1 MSIAD
6 DPEDCLECGRP
17 GLPVAVLIS
26 STAALCPDCA
36 ARVGYHLAEAW
47 QICQLAGLPSLD
59 ALRIS
64 VRPR

>member
-1 MSIAD
+1 MSIFD

-47 QICQLAGLPSLD
+47 QLCQLAGLTSLD
-59 ALRIS
+59 QLRLA

>member
-1 MSIAD
+1 MSIVD
-6 DPEDCLECGRP
+6 DPEDCLECGRSN
-17 GLPVAVLIS
+17 LPVAVVIS
-26 STAALCPDCA
+26 STAALCADCA
-36 ARVGYHLAEAW
+36 ARIGYHLAEAW

>member
-1 MSIAD
+1 MSIVD

-47 QICQLAGLPSLD
+47 QLCQLAGLTSLD
-59 ALRIS
+59 QLRLA